1 VEIETGRLA
10 AAAIDLG
17 STTRVASITLGRGR
31 WTREGAAVAYTGID
45 GRGRTGIF
53 EQDFDP
59 ERDTASTRRP
69 MAGFD
74 DELQTES
81 FGVAPDGSRVVLAVI
96 RETHSLMLADGLPDV
111 PQSGGTEMLGGSKAL
126 ATATVLCLGAVVVG
140 GVDGGPSQGV
150 TACQRV
156 ESERFVLYSD
166 PWLNLHHFLFQ
177 WARAATPPA
186 PGDRRR
192 AVEVPERDR
201 AGELSQAEGEAWDRA
216 VAFYAEHF
224 VPKDLLFTRELVE
237 LKALLAGVSCSDT
250 GLEDLDGELRAV
262 LSDAWPVYRER
273 WWPEHDRANRA
284 WIETQVALLGTYEE
298 ALARRLA
305 EAYGGE
311 WPAERVR
318 VDVTVYANWA
328 GAYTTNRPVHVTI
341 SSRDYEGLQG
351 LELLF
356 HEVSHA
362 NFFEQPLLG
371 QLAAAFRRQGTEL
384 PERLS
389 HVIQFVTPAEIL
401 RSLMKN
407 EGRED
412 VELVADAMAQRRR
425 SREQYRIVRE
435 HWGAFLAGDVARG
448 EALDQI
454 AAELAC

>member
-1 VEIETGRLA
+1 
-10 AAAIDLG
+10 
-17 STTRVASITLGRGR
+17 
-31 WTREGAAVAYTGID
+31 
-45 GRGRTGIF
+45 
-53 EQDFDP
+53 
-59 ERDTASTRRP
+59 
-69 MAGFD
+69 
-74 DELQTES
+74 
-81 FGVAPDGSRVVLAVI
+81 
-96 RETHSLMLADGLPDV
+96 
-111 PQSGGTEMLGGSKAL
+111 LGGSRARAA
-126 ATATVLCLGAVVVG
+126 ATALWLGAFVVG
-140 GVDGGPSQGV
+140 PADGGPSQGV
-150 TACQRV
+150 AACQGV
-156 ESERFVLYSD
+156 ESERFILYSD
-166 PWLNLHHFLFQ
+166 PWLNLHHFLFP

-201 AGELSQAEGEAWDRA
+201 AGELSQAERVAWDRA
-216 VAFYAEHF
+216 VAFYAEHL
-224 VPKDLLFTRELVE
+224 VPRDLLFTRELVE
-237 LKALLAGVSCSDT
+237 LKARLAGVSCSDA
-250 GLEDLDGELRAV
+250 GLEALDSELRAV

-284 WIETQVALLGTYEE
+284 WIETEAALLGTYED
-298 ALARRLA
+298 ALARRVA

-371 QLAAAFRRQGTEL
+371 QVAAAFRRQGTDP

-389 HVIQFVTPAEIL
+389 HVIQFVAPAEIL
-401 RSLMKN
+401 RSLMQD

-435 HWGAFLAGDVARG
+435 HWGAFLAGDMGRG

-454 AAELAC
+454 AAALAR